1 MKRISSGR
9 ILPLV
14 RCFALCAAV
23 TLLTGCESDRAVT
36 LSDLTSGDEPPC
48 EEAGDIT
55 GGSSAG
61 VTVVTAAPEEGTA
74 GDSTAH
80 NTGGTMDDACVY
92 VYVCGSVVTPGVY
105 ELEQGSRV
113 CDALEAAGGF
123 SEGADENRIN
133 LAAGVRDGEMIFFPM
148 EGEEIPDAAAG
159 YAYGIEGSA
168 EGGLINI
175 NTADVTLLCTLPGIG
190 ESKAKA
196 IIRYREEHGAFRD
209 ITEIRNVSGIGEN
222 LYRDIADLI
231 CI

>member
-1 MKRISSGR
+1 MKRISSER

-23 TLLTGCESDRAVT
+23 TLLTGCEGDRAVT

-48 EEAGDIT
+48 EEAGDI
-55 GGSSAG
+55 
-61 VTVVTAAPEEGTA
+61 
-74 GDSTAH
+74 

>member
-14 RCFALCAAV
+14 RCLALCAAV
-23 TLLTGCESDRAVT
+23 TLLTGCEGDRAVT
-36 LSDLTSGDEPPC
+36 LSDLTSGDETPC
-48 EEAGDIT
+48 GEAGDI
-55 GGSSAG
+55 
-61 VTVVTAAPEEGTA
+61 
-74 GDSTAH
+74 

-148 EGEEIPDAAAG
+148 VGEEIPDAAAG
-159 YAYGIEGSA
+159 YAYGMEGSA

>member
-14 RCFALCAAV
+14 RCLALCAAV
-23 TLLTGCESDRAVT
+23 TLLSGCEGDRAVT
-36 LSDLTSGDEPPC
+36 LSDLTSGDETPC

-55 GGSSAG
+55 GGSGAG
-61 VTVVTAAPEEGTA
+61 VTAVPEEDAT

-148 EGEEIPDAAAG
+148 VGEEIPDATAG
-159 YAYGIEGSA
+159 CAYGMEGSE

>member
-23 TLLTGCESDRAVT
+23 TLLTGCEGDRAVT

-48 EEAGDIT
+48 EEAGDI
-55 GGSSAG
+55 
-61 VTVVTAAPEEGTA
+61 
-74 GDSTAH
+74 
-80 NTGGTMDDACVY
+80 NTGDTMDDAWVY

>member
-23 TLLTGCESDRAVT
+23 TLLTGCEGDRAVT
-36 LSDLTSGDEPPC
+36 LSDLTSGDEIPC
-48 EEAGDIT
+48 EEVGDI
-55 GGSSAG
+55 
-61 VTVVTAAPEEGTA
+61 
-74 GDSTAH
+74 

-148 EGEEIPDAAAG
+148 VGEEIPDAAAG
-159 YAYGIEGSA
+159 YAYGMEGSA

>member
-14 RCFALCAAV
+14 RCLALCAAV
-23 TLLTGCESDRAVT
+23 TLLSGCEGDRAVT
-36 LSDLTSGDEPPC
+36 LSDLTSGDETPC
-48 EEAGDIT
+48 EEAGDI
-55 GGSSAG
+55 
-61 VTVVTAAPEEGTA
+61 
-74 GDSTAH
+74 

-148 EGEEIPDAAAG
+148 VGEEIPDAAEG
-159 YAYGIEGSA
+159 YAYGMEGSA

>member
-23 TLLTGCESDRAVT
+23 TLLTGCEGDRAVT
-36 LSDLTSGDEPPC
+36 LSDLTSGDETPC
-48 EEAGDIT
+48 EEEGDI
-55 GGSSAG
+55 
-61 VTVVTAAPEEGTA
+61 
-74 GDSTAH
+74 

-148 EGEEIPDAAAG
+148 VGEEIPDAAAG
-159 YAYGIEGSA
+159 CAYGMEGPA